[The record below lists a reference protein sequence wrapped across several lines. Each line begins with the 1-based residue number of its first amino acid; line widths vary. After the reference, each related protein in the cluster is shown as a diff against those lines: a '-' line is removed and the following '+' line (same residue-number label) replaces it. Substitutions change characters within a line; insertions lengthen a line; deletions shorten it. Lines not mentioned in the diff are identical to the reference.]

1 MAGIMLALR
10 RKGRQEEAK
19 ELSYY
24 RAEKFSKQAFLQ
36 AGKAGQDPKK
46 C

>member
-10 RKGRQEEAK
+10 RKGRQEEAR
-19 ELSYY
+19 EHSYC
-24 RAEKFSKQAFLQ
+24 RAEKFPKQAFHQ